1 MTERILIV
9 EDEADLAATLAYN
22 LKREGFVPTVA
33 HDGAQAL
40 AKALSGEPPQLV
52 LLDLMLPD
60 MPGTE
65 VCRRLRAAA
74 ETRSVPIIIL
84 TARGDEID
92 RVVGFEVGADDYVT
106 KPFSVRELLLR
117 VRAVLRRSRGGDE
130 APGPAEQAGGDA
142 GAVLEAGR
150 IRLDVAAHRAFV
162 DGEAIR
168 LTALEYRLLQTF
180 LERQGRVQTR
190 DHLLSD
196 VWGIE
201 ADIETRTVDT
211 HVKRLRD
218 KLGPAGTYITTIRGV
233 GYRFQL
239 DGDGA

>member
-33 HDGAQAL
+33 HDGAEAL
-40 AKALSGEPPQLV
+40 ARALGPDTPQLV

-65 VCRRLRAAA
+65 VCRRLRAAPQ
-74 ETRSVPIIIL
+74 TRAVPIIIL

-117 VRAVLRRSRGGDE
+117 VRAVLRRARGIE
-130 APGPAEQAGGDA
+130 EGPATAEVPDA
-142 GAVLEAGR
+142 SSANVLEAGR
-150 IRLDVAAHRAFV
+150 IRLDISAHRAFV
-162 DGEAIR
+162 DSEAIR

-180 LERQGRVQTR
+180 IERQGRVQTR

-239 DGDGA
+239 DGEGP